1 MHKDESKLYLF
12 IIWEKSRNKT
22 DQILDDLREKFVIK
36 DVYQVKWSKENFLN
50 NLRRFYGQSLPDAQ
64 KKAEV
69 CGTGPFLV
77 IIISDHH
84 PKFHY

>member
-50 NLRRFYGQSLPDAQ
+50 NLRRFYGQS
-64 KKAEV
+64 
-69 CGTGPFLV
+69 
-77 IIISDHH
+77 
-84 PKFHY
+84 